1 MNAGDDFQDDD
12 LFADQQLP
20 AAEQIRLAEDALA
33 AVNRLVEAQF
43 TLGTSVLQHAVHAQV
58 ECYRALHFARQVT
71 DEP

>member
-20 AAEQIRLAEDALA
+20 AAEQIRLAEEALA
-33 AVNRLVEAQF
+33 AVNLLVAAQF
-43 TLGTSVLQHAVHAQV
+43 TLGTSVLQHAVCAQV

-71 DEP
+71 HDP